1 MTSHPIITFFRT
13 IKYLNLCKP
22 PVLISRLGD
31 NPIVNGL
38 LERATF
44 IPLRQK
50 DLQAVLIKKFQ
61 ITDGELAEYKELC
74 SRLQAIFHVEH
85 LSSLL
90 YLEEIY
96 DTLDPDSNMVDL
108 KTVSVE
114 KREALTNALLNQLE
128 KLLTSAHYKRLS
140 REELERA
147 IEVGCQ
153 WGVQLDVNFDIYDRL
168 EIYARG
174 YRTVKLTRRRWQ
186 NLFRLETIKI
196 PEFQR
201 LIMAFRMSPALNAGK
216 KDKFKTNHKSL
227 DEKFVYLKA
236 FKNIPENDLEILLP
250 GSKVRLT
257 KLDRAK
263 ILLPT
268 LSGMAFTIWKVA
280 RGVVVLSLAFHFANI
295 LGWAILIGAIGGY
308 VFKSILSYLN
318 TKNKYQFG
326 LTESLYVK
334 NLDNNSG
341 VIYRILNDA
350 EEQELCEAV
359 LAYTFLWKCTE
370 PERGMTEYELD
381 QLVEEFIV
389 EITGIDVDFEVHDGL
404 GKLERLGL
412 AAKNERQRW
421 TASPIHL
428 ATGRLNKNWNE
439 LFESRVAKTA
449 SFESP
454 LDDGL
459 FTN

>member
-1 MTSHPIITFFRT
+1 MNLRNSPT
-13 IKYLNLCKP
+13 LN
-22 PVLISRLGD
+22 SRIED
-31 NPIVNGL
+31 DPIVDGL
-38 LERATF
+38 PKRTTF

-50 DLQAVLIKKFQ
+50 DLQKVLISKFQ
-61 ITDGELAEYKELC
+61 ITDVELLEYKKLC

-85 LSSLL
+85 LASLL

-96 DTLDPDSNMVDL
+96 DTLDPDSNIVDL
-108 KTVSVE
+108 ETVSVE
-114 KREALTNALLNQLE
+114 KREALTNALLSEVE
-128 KLLTSAHYKRLS
+128 KLLFSAHYKRLS

-153 WGVQLDVNFDIYDRL
+153 WGVQLDVNFDIYERL
-168 EIYARG
+168 EIFARG
-174 YRTVKLTRRRWQ
+174 YRPVQLTRRRGQ
-186 NLFRLETIKI
+186 KLFRLESIEL

-216 KDKFKTNHKSL
+216 KDKFKKNQKSL

-280 RGVVVLSLAFHFANI
+280 RGVLVLSLAFHFANI

-308 VFKSILSYLN
+308 VFKSVLSYLN

-326 LTESLYVK
+326 LTESL
-334 NLDNNSG
+334 
-341 VIYRILNDA
+341 
-350 EEQELCEAV
+350 
-359 LAYTFLWKCTE
+359 
-370 PERGMTEYELD
+370 
-381 QLVEEFIV
+381 
-389 EITGIDVDFEVHDGL
+389 
-404 GKLERLGL
+404 RL
-412 AAKNERQRW
+412 Q
-421 TASPIHL
+421 S
-428 ATGRLNKNWNE
+428 
-439 LFESRVAKTA
+439 
-449 SFESP
+449 
-454 LDDGL
+454 
-459 FTN
+459 

>member
-1 MTSHPIITFFRT
+1 MNPRKKPI
-13 IKYLNLCKP
+13 
-22 PVLISRLGD
+22 LISRIEDDPL
-31 NPIVNGL
+31 VEGL
-38 LERATF
+38 PERATF

-50 DLQAVLIKKFQ
+50 DLQSVLIQKFL
-61 ITDGELAEYKELC
+61 IADGELDEYKKLC

-96 DTLDPDSNMVDL
+96 DTLDPDSNIVDL
-108 KTVSVE
+108 ETVSVE
-114 KREALTNALLNQLE
+114 EREALTDALLDKLK
-128 KLLTSAHYKRLS
+128 KLLLSAHYKRLS
-140 REELERA
+140 QEELERA
-147 IEVGCQ
+147 VKVGGQ
-153 WGVQLDVNFDIYDRL
+153 WGVQLEVKFEIYERL
-168 EIYARG
+168 EIFARG

-186 NLFRLETIKI
+186 NLFRQESIEL

-201 LIMAFRMSPALNAGK
+201 LVMAFRMSPAFNAGK
-216 KDKFKTNHKSL
+216 KDNGKKNQKSL

-280 RGVVVLSLAFHFANI
+280 RGVLVLSLAIHFANI
-295 LGWAILIGAIGGY
+295 LVWAILIGAIGGY
-308 VFKSILSYLN
+308 IFKSVLSYLN

-326 LTESLYVK
+326 LTESLYIK

-341 VIYRILNDA
+341 VIYRILN
-350 EEQELCEAV
+350 EAV
-359 LAYTFLWKCTE
+359 LAYTFLWKHA
-370 PERGMTEYELD
+370 ERGQGLSENELD
-381 QLVEEFIV
+381 RLVEEFL
-389 EITGIDVDFEVHDGL
+389 EKTTGIDVDFEVHDGL

-412 AAKNERQRW
+412 AVKNDQHLW
-421 TASPIHL
+421 FASPIES
-428 ATGRLNKNWNE
+428 ATELLNKNWNE
-439 LFESRVAKTA
+439 LFESRAAKTVN
-449 SFESP
+449 FENP
-454 LDDGL
+454 RDDDL

>member
-1 MTSHPIITFFRT
+1 LIRRT
-13 IKYLNLCKP
+13 E
-22 PVLISRLGD
+22 D
-31 NPIVNGL
+31 DPIVNGL
-38 LERATF
+38 PERATF

-61 ITDGELAEYKELC
+61 IADGELGEYKELC

-85 LSSLL
+85 LSSLIC
-90 YLEEIY
+90 LEEIY
-96 DTLDPDSNMVDL
+96 DTLDPDSNIVDL
-108 KTVSVE
+108 KTVSDE
-114 KREALTNALLNQLE
+114 KREALTNALLSQLE
-128 KLLTSAHYKRLS
+128 ELLTSAHYKRLS

-153 WGVQLDVNFDIYDRL
+153 WGVQLDVNFNTFNRL
-168 EIYARG
+168 EIFARG
-174 YRTVKLTRRRWQ
+174 YRSVQLTRRRWQ
-186 NLFRLETIKI
+186 NLFRLETIEL

-201 LIMAFRMSPALNAGK
+201 LIMAFRMSPDLNAGK
-216 KDKFKTNHKSL
+216 KDKLTKNHKSL
-227 DEKFVYLKA
+227 DDNFVYLKA

-280 RGVVVLSLAFHFANI
+280 RGVLVLSLAFHFANI

-326 LTESLYVK
+326 LTESLYIK

-341 VIYRILNDA
+341 VIYRILNEA
-350 EEQELCEAV
+350 EEQELCEAI
-359 LAYTFLWKCTE
+359 LAYTFLWKCTV
-370 PERGMTEYELD
+370 PDQGMTEDKLD
-381 QLVEEFIV
+381 PLVEEFIE
-389 EITGIDVDFEVHDGL
+389 EITGMDIDFEVHDAL
-404 GKLERLGL
+404 RKLERLGL
-412 AAKNERQRW
+412 AAKNKRQGW
-421 TASPIHL
+421 TASPSHL

-439 LFESRVAKTA
+439 LFESRLAKTA

>member
-1 MTSHPIITFFRT
+1 M
-13 IKYLNLCKP
+13 NLRKP
-22 PVLISRLGD
+22 PALIRRTEGD
-31 NPIVNGL
+31 PIVNGL
-38 LERATF
+38 PERATF

-61 ITDGELAEYKELC
+61 IADGELGEYKELC

-85 LSSLL
+85 LSSLIC
-90 YLEEIY
+90 LEEIY
-96 DTLDPDSNMVDL
+96 DTLDPDSNIVDL
-108 KTVSVE
+108 KTVSDE
-114 KREALTNALLNQLE
+114 KREALTNALLSQLE
-128 KLLTSAHYKRLS
+128 ELLTSAHYKRLS

-153 WGVQLDVNFDIYDRL
+153 WGVQLDVNFNIFNRL
-168 EIYARG
+168 EIFARG
-174 YRTVKLTRRRWQ
+174 YRSVQLTRRRWQ
-186 NLFRLETIKI
+186 NLFRLETIEL

-201 LIMAFRMSPALNAGK
+201 LIMAFRMSPDLNAGK
-216 KDKFKTNHKSL
+216 KDKLTKNHKSL
-227 DEKFVYLKA
+227 DENFVYLKA

-280 RGVVVLSLAFHFANI
+280 RGVLVLSLAFHFANI
-295 LGWAILIGAIGGY
+295 LGWVILIGAIGGY
-308 VFKSILSYLN
+308 VIKSILSYLN

-326 LTESLYVK
+326 LTESLYIK

-341 VIYRILNDA
+341 VIYRVLNEA
-350 EEQELCEAV
+350 EEQELCEAI
-359 LAYTFLWKCTE
+359 LAYTFLWKCTV
-370 PERGMTEYELD
+370 PDQGMTEDKLD
-381 QLVEEFIV
+381 PLVEEFIE
-389 EITGIDVDFEVHDGL
+389 EITGMDIDFEVQDAL
-404 GKLERLGL
+404 RKLERLGL
-412 AAKNERQRW
+412 AAKNKRQGW
-421 TASPIHL
+421 TASPSHL

-439 LFESRVAKTA
+439 LFESRLAKTA

>member
-1 MTSHPIITFFRT
+1 MNPRKKPI
-13 IKYLNLCKP
+13 
-22 PVLISRLGD
+22 LISRIEDDPL
-31 NPIVNGL
+31 VEGL
-38 LERATF
+38 PERATF

-50 DLQAVLIKKFQ
+50 DLQSVLIQKFQ
-61 ITDGELAEYKELC
+61 IADGELDEYKKLC

-96 DTLDPDSNMVDL
+96 DTLDPDSNIVDL
-108 KTVSVE
+108 ETVSVE
-114 KREALTNALLNQLE
+114 EREALTDALLDKLK
-128 KLLTSAHYKRLS
+128 KLLLSAHYKRLS
-140 REELERA
+140 QEELERA
-147 IEVGCQ
+147 VEVGGQ
-153 WGVQLDVNFDIYDRL
+153 WGVQLEVKFEIYERL
-168 EIYARG
+168 EIFARG

-186 NLFRLETIKI
+186 NLFRQESIEL

-201 LIMAFRMSPALNAGK
+201 LVMAFRMSPAFNAGK
-216 KDKFKTNHKSL
+216 KDNGKKNQKSL
-227 DEKFVYLKA
+227 DDKFVYLKA

-280 RGVVVLSLAFHFANI
+280 RGVLVLSLAIRFANI
-295 LGWAILIGAIGGY
+295 LVWAILIGAIGGY
-308 VFKSILSYLN
+308 IFKSVLSYLN

-326 LTESLYVK
+326 LTESLYIK

-341 VIYRILNDA
+341 VIYRILNEA

-359 LAYTFLWKCTE
+359 LAYTFLWKHV
-370 PERGMTEYELD
+370 ERGQGLSENELD
-381 QLVEEFIV
+381 RLVEEFL
-389 EITGIDVDFEVHDGL
+389 EKTTGIDVDFEVHDGL

-412 AAKNERQRW
+412 AVKNDQHLW
-421 TASPIHL
+421 FASPIES
-428 ATGRLNKNWNE
+428 ATELLNKNWNE
-439 LFESRVAKTA
+439 LFESRAAKTVN
-449 SFESP
+449 FENP
-454 LDDGL
+454 LDDDL

>member
-1 MTSHPIITFFRT
+1 MNLRNSPT
-13 IKYLNLCKP
+13 LN
-22 PVLISRLGD
+22 SRIED
-31 NPIVNGL
+31 DPIVDGL
-38 LERATF
+38 PKRTTF

-50 DLQAVLIKKFQ
+50 DLQKVLINKF
-61 ITDGELAEYKELC
+61 ELGDSELGEYKKLC

-85 LSSLL
+85 LASLL

-96 DTLDPDSNMVDL
+96 DTLDPDSNIVDL
-108 KTVSVE
+108 ETVSVE
-114 KREALTNALLNQLE
+114 KREALTNALLNEVE
-128 KLLTSAHYKRLS
+128 KLLFSAHYKRLS

-153 WGVQLDVNFDIYDRL
+153 WGVQLDVNFDMYERL
-168 EIYARG
+168 EIFARG
-174 YRTVKLTRRRWQ
+174 YRTVQLTRRRWQ
-186 NLFRLETIKI
+186 KLFRLESIEL

-216 KDKFKTNHKSL
+216 KDKFKKNQKSL

-280 RGVVVLSLAFHFANI
+280 RGVLVLSLAFHFANI

-308 VFKSILSYLN
+308 VFKSVLSYLN

-326 LTESLYVK
+326 LTESLYIK

-341 VIYRILNDA
+341 VIYRILNEA

-359 LAYTFLWKCTE
+359 LAYTFLWKCAGTE
-370 PERGMTEYELD
+370 QGLTEDELD
-381 QLVEEFIV
+381 KLVEEFL
-389 EITGIDVDFEVHDGL
+389 EQTTGIDVDFEVHDGL
-404 GKLERLGL
+404 EKLERLAL
-412 AAKNERQRW
+412 ATKNDRQEW

-428 ATGRLNKNWNE
+428 ASELLNKNWSE
-439 LFESRVAKTA
+439 LFESRVAQTTG
-449 SFESP
+449 FDHP

>member
-1 MTSHPIITFFRT
+1 MNPR
-13 IKYLNLCKP
+13 NP
-22 PVLISRLGD
+22 PTLISRIEDDPLVD
-31 NPIVNGL
+31 GL
-38 LERATF
+38 PKRTTF

-50 DLQAVLIKKFQ
+50 DLQEVLIKKFD
-61 ITDGELAEYKELC
+61 ITNNELVEYKKLC

-85 LSSLL
+85 LTSLL

-96 DTLDPDSNMVDL
+96 DTLDPDSNIVDL
-108 KTVSVE
+108 KTVSAK
-114 KREALTNALLNQLE
+114 KREALTNALLSQLE
-128 KLLTSAHYKRLS
+128 KLLFSAHYKRLS

-153 WGVQLDVNFDIYDRL
+153 WGVQLDVNFDIYERL
-168 EIYARG
+168 EIFARG

-186 NLFRLETIKI
+186 RLFRLESIEL

-216 KDKFKTNHKSL
+216 KDKFKKNQKSL

-280 RGVVVLSLAFHFANI
+280 RGVLVLSLAFHFANI

-308 VFKSILSYLN
+308 VFKSVLSYLN

-326 LTESLYVK
+326 LTESLYIK

-341 VIYRILNDA
+341 VIYRILNEA

-359 LAYTFLWKCTE
+359 LAYTFLWKCT
-370 PERGMTEYELD
+370 GTDQGLTEEELD
-381 QLVEEFIV
+381 ELVEEFL
-389 EITGIDVDFEVHDGL
+389 EETTGIDVDFEVHDGL
-404 GKLERLGL
+404 GKLERLAL
-412 AAKNERQRW
+412 ATRNERQEW
-421 TASPIHL
+421 TAAPIHL
-428 ATGRLNKNWNE
+428 ASELLNQNWSE

-449 SFESP
+449 GFESP

>member
-1 MTSHPIITFFRT
+1 MNL
-13 IKYLNLCKP
+13 LNPLK
-22 PVLISRLGD
+22 LNSRIEDDPLVD
-31 NPIVNGL
+31 GL
-38 LERATF
+38 PKRATF

-50 DLQAVLIKKFQ
+50 DLQNVLIKKFQ
-61 ITDGELAEYKELC
+61 ITNGELEEYKKLC

-85 LSSLL
+85 LASLL
-90 YLEEIY
+90 LLEEIY
-96 DTLDPDSNMVDL
+96 DALDPDSNLVDL
-108 KTVSVE
+108 ETVSAE
-114 KREALTNALLNQLE
+114 KRDALTSSLLSQLE
-128 KLLTSAHYKRLS
+128 KLLFSAHYKRLS

-153 WGVQLDVNFDIYDRL
+153 WGVQLDVNFDNYDRL
-168 EIYARG
+168 EIFARG
-174 YRTVKLTRRRWQ
+174 YRTVQLTRRRWQ
-186 NLFRLETIKI
+186 RLFRLESIEL

-216 KDKFKTNHKSL
+216 KDKFKNNQKSL

-280 RGVVVLSLAFHFANI
+280 RGVLVLSLAFHFANI

-308 VFKSILSYLN
+308 VFKSVLSYLN

-326 LTESLYVK
+326 LTESLYIK

-341 VIYRILNDA
+341 VIYRILNEA

-359 LAYTFLWKCTE
+359 LAYTFLWKSTKSGQGLTE
-370 PERGMTEYELD
+370 DELD
-381 QLVEEFIV
+381 KLVEEFLQQT
-389 EITGIDVDFEVHDGL
+389 TGIDVDFEVHDGL
-404 GKLERLGL
+404 EKLERLAL
-412 AAKNERQRW
+412 AAKNEHQVW
-421 TASPIHL
+421 TASPIHRASEL
-428 ATGRLNKNWNE
+428 LNKNWSE
-439 LFESRVAKTA
+439 LFESSVAKTA
-449 SFESP
+449 GFEHP

>member
-1 MTSHPIITFFRT
+1 MNSR
-13 IKYLNLCKP
+13 KP
-22 PVLISRLGD
+22 PTLISRIEDDPLVD
-31 NPIVNGL
+31 GL
-38 LERATF
+38 PERATF

-50 DLQAVLIKKFQ
+50 DLQAVLIKKFK
-61 ITDGELAEYKELC
+61 ITDGDLGEYKQLC

-85 LSSLL
+85 LASLL

-96 DTLDPDSNMVDL
+96 DTLDPDSNIVDL
-108 KTVSVE
+108 ETVSAE
-114 KREALTNALLNQLE
+114 KREALTSALLSQLE
-128 KLLTSAHYKRLS
+128 TLLFSAHYKRLS

-153 WGVQLDVNFDIYDRL
+153 WGVQLDVNFDIYERL
-168 EIYARG
+168 EIFARG

-186 NLFRLETIKI
+186 KLFRLESIEL

-216 KDKFKTNHKSL
+216 KDKFKKSQKSL

-268 LSGMAFTIWKVA
+268 LSGMVFTIWKVA
-280 RGVVVLSLAFHFANI
+280 RGVLVLSLAFHFANI

-308 VFKSILSYLN
+308 VFKSVLSYLN

-326 LTESLYVK
+326 LTESLYIK

-341 VIYRILNDA
+341 VIYRILNEA

-359 LAYTFLWKCTE
+359 LAYTFLWKFAE
-370 PERGMTEYELD
+370 PNQGLSEDELD
-381 QLVEEFIV
+381 KLVEEFLINV
-389 EITGIDVDFEVHDGL
+389 TGIDVDFEVHDGL

-412 AAKNERQRW
+412 AAKNDRQRW
-421 TASPIHL
+421 AASPIHL
-428 ATGRLNKNWNE
+428 ATELLNKNWND
-439 LFESRVAKTA
+439 LFESRVAKSA